1 MQRTLLVYVAVI
13 GVVPFDSE
21 VLMNDH
27 FRYSDRKRHS
37 HSVSVQDSQ
46 TGHYSQDVPLR
57 DEKIYN
63 RRQELPFEVELLTFG
78 EFLPPSRPHFVK
90 VSNYIVKITV

>member
-1 MQRTLLVYVAVI
+1 MLVIQIAVI

-37 HSVSVQDSQ
+37 HGVSVQDCQ

-57 DEKIYN
+57 DEKIYK
-63 RRQELPFEVELLTFG
+63 RYRELPFEVKLLTFG

-90 VSNYIVKITV
+90 VSNYIVKVTV